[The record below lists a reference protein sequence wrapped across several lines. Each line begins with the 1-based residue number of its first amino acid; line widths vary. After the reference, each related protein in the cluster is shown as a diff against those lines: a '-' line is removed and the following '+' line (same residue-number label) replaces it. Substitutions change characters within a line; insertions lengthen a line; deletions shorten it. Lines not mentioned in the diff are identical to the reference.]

1 MVLELRGR
9 LGRPKK
15 KRLNLNEFKLLEKY
29 KGMLFYDEDEG
40 EVFAVCESNLEWKKK
55 DKNDRSTPCYAILAT
70 PHQIESHAVSGDDS
84 DDDDDEVEP
93 VCYHINDVLHD
104 MIAYRLSGHPS
115 DVRLVGASN

>member
-1 MVLELRGR
+1 
-9 LGRPKK
+9 
-15 KRLNLNEFKLLEKY
+15 
-29 KGMLFYDEDEG
+29 MLFYDEDEG

-55 DKNDRSTPCYAILAT
+55 DKTILAT
-70 PHQIESHAVSGDDS
+70 PHQNESNSVSGDDS